1 MHGQQPSGK
10 TAASPQRIPQRQ
22 RLSLPGHAYLLTA
35 TTLFRRPVFR
45 DDLACRAVASAHRTR
60 WLWRDSQ
67 LLAWVLMPD
76 HWHALI
82 VLGRSDTLATLMG
95 RFKSATARAVDDRH
109 RINGWLW
116 SRGFHDR
123 ALGDDED
130 LQATA
135 RHLVANPLRA
145 RLVSHLG
152 QYPYWDAV
160 WLDPEHLSAPARRL
174 GAEAFPAHGIGE
186 DSIRLDWRQ
195 RGFIGPMYPA

>member
-1 MHGQQPSGK
+1 MHGQQSSGK
-10 TAASPQRIPQRQ
+10 TATSMQHVPQRQ
-22 RLSLPGHAYLLTA
+22 RVSLPGHAYLLTA

-45 DDLACRAVASAHRTR
+45 DDQACRAVASAHCTR

-76 HWHALI
+76 HWHALV
-82 VLGRSDTLATLMG
+82 VLGQSDTLATLMG
-95 RFKSATARAVDDRH
+95 RFKSATARVVDDRH

-123 ALGDDED
+123 ALADDED
-130 LQATA
+130 WQASA

-160 WLDPEHLSAPARRL
+160 WLDPEHIPAPVRRL
-174 GAEAFPAHGIGE
+174 GAEAFPARGIEE
-186 DSIRLDWRQ
+186 DSIRLGAR
-195 RGFIGPMYPA
+195 